1 MPIYYVEEPITTE
14 EKEKAIRSWKLVA
27 SGQAAEFY
35 RLKKAD
41 PVNIPCSSPMEF
53 FGNRFIQR
61 FFEVHPIAA
70 PMFSKTSMKQG
81 TLFFRMIAFTIA
93 ALDNDA
99 KFDSQFVTL
108 AKSHNRMGIR
118 AVEYGIFGECLFW
131 VLKLTL
137 GPEYDAMTHMGWV
150 KIFSRVLKAMVP
162 VAIEYEIENKES
174 MKSRVT
180 SRFQALTS
188 TLDRQ
193 ASSKANTLS
202 ATSDDGSFSTLRL
215 MEEQRSSTT
224 PRS

>member
-1 MPIYYVEEPITTE
+1 MDST
-14 EKEKAIRSWKLVA
+14 KRS
-27 SGQAAEFY
+27 Y
-35 RLKKAD
+35 RLYSD
-41 PVNIPCSSPMEF
+41 
-53 FGNRFIQR
+53 
-61 FFEVHPIAA
+61 
-70 PMFSKTSMKQG
+70 
-81 TLFFRMIAFTIA
+81 
-93 ALDNDA
+93 
-99 KFDSQFVTL
+99 
-108 AKSHNRMGIR
+108 
-118 AVEYGIFGECLFW
+118 GIFGECLFW

-193 ASSKANTLS
+193 ASSKKANTLS

-215 MEEQRSSTT
+215 MGEPGSSTT
-224 PRS
+224 LRS

>member
-1 MPIYYVEEPITTE
+1 MGGSVSTTPLPLQDKKDGRNQSIEELSSVLMPIYYVEEPITTE

-118 AVEYGIFGECLFW
+118 AVEC
-131 VLKLTL
+131 K
-137 GPEYDAMTHMGWV
+137 
-150 KIFSRVLKAMVP
+150 
-162 VAIEYEIENKES
+162 
-174 MKSRVT
+174 
-180 SRFQALTS
+180 
-188 TLDRQ
+188 
-193 ASSKANTLS
+193 
-202 ATSDDGSFSTLRL
+202 
-215 MEEQRSSTT
+215 
-224 PRS
+224 